1 MIKKLLI
8 LIICLA
14 GIAASAYS
22 QDGNKKDSLLKVLAT
37 AKEDTTKVATYI
49 EIGNLYELDDFHT
62 AGSYYLKAY
71 QLSKRLNYKR
81 GELKSISNYTYLL
94 NVNSQF
100 DSSLLLNK
108 QAIQIAKSLNDNTA
122 LAKAWANT
130 GNTFQY
136 MDEYD
141 SAVYCY
147 EVSIKLF
154 ESSGDKVTIA
164 KIQDVLQNAY
174 MKIGQNDKALKYGK
188 SAIGILRTS
197 NDLSSLGQAILN
209 TANSFQSAGQADSAL
224 AYYNEALDISH
235 KINHK
240 RLEAISLLD
249 IGNIHFHQYNADS
262 MKAYY
267 QKSLTIFKQLDDFEG
282 ESNALR
288 GIAHAYLLK
297 KDFIAAKKNIEKALA
312 ISDSLE
318 LLSEKYENLKSLSS
332 VLYAMHDIAEA
343 ERCLDSA
350 QIIENKF
357 RGDEIQKKTLSIEKR
372 FETEKKEDRIKLQ
385 QIQIKKKTT
394 FIYFLVAGAIALLVI
409 LLLSYRNYYNRKKL
423 QQAKI
428 DELEAEKQ
436 LTATEAVLKGEEQER
451 TRLAKDLHDGLGGML
466 SGIKH
471 SLNNMKENLIM
482 TPENA
487 QAFERSIDM
496 LDSSIKEMRRVAHNM
511 MPEMLLKYG
520 LDTAL
525 KEFCNDITRSGA
537 IHTHY
542 QSLGLTNNL
551 LDQTVSVTVY
561 RIVQELV
568 NNAIKHAAAKN
579 ILVQVH
585 QSVTE
590 KLLTITVEDDGK
602 GFDPAILQQST
613 GMGWKNIQNRV
624 DFLKGKLDIKSS
636 PENGTSALIEIAI

>member
-1 MIKKLLI
+1 MPKRLFILL
-8 LIICLA
+8 ICLA
-14 GIAASAYS
+14 GIATPANS
-22 QDGNKKDSLLKVLAT
+22 QDVDKKDSLLKVLAT
-37 AKEDTTKVATYI
+37 AKEDTMKVSAYL
-49 EIGNLYELDDFHT
+49 EIGNLYELDDFHA
-62 AGSYYLKAY
+62 AGSYYWKAY
-71 QLSKRLNYKR
+71 QLSKKLNYKG
-81 GELKSISNYTYLL
+81 GELKFISNYTYLL
-94 NVNSQF
+94 NVNGQF

-108 QAIQIAKSLNDNTA
+108 QAIQIAKSLNDNVA
-122 LAKAWANT
+122 LAKSWANT

-154 ESSGDKVTIA
+154 ESSGDVVKMA
-164 KIQDVLQNAY
+164 RIQDVLQNAY
-174 MKIGQNDKALKYGK
+174 MKLGQSDKALKFGK
-188 SAIGILRTS
+188 AAVSILRTTD
-197 NDLSSLGQAILN
+197 DLPSLGQALLN
-209 TANSFQSAGQADSAL
+209 TANSFQSVGQTDSAL
-224 AYYNEALDISH
+224 TYYDEALAISR
-235 KINHK
+235 KINYK
-240 RLEAISLLD
+240 RLEALSLLD

-262 MKAYY
+262 MKLYY
-267 QKSLTIFKQLDDFEG
+267 QKSLGIFEQLGDFEG

-288 GIAHAYLLK
+288 GIAHSYLLK
-297 KDFIAAKKNIEKALA
+297 KDFVAARNNIEKALV

-332 VLYAMHDIAEA
+332 VLYATHDIAGA

-350 QIIENKF
+350 QVIEDKF

-372 FETEKKEDRIKLQ
+372 FETEKKEARIKLQ
-385 QIQIKKKTT
+385 QIQLKRRTAV
-394 FIYFLVAGAIALLVI
+394 IYFLIAGAVALLVI
-409 LLLSYRNYYNRKKL
+409 LLLSYRNYYHRKKL

-436 LTATEAVLKGEEQER
+436 LTATEAVLKGEAQER

-471 SLNNMKENLIM
+471 SLGNMKENLIM
-482 TPENA
+482 TPDNA

-525 KEFCNDITRSGA
+525 KEFCNDVTRSGA
-537 IHTHY
+537 VHAHY
-542 QSLGLTNNL
+542 QSLGLTNSL
-551 LDQTVSVTVY
+551 FDQTTAVTVY

-585 QSVTE
+585 QSAAE

-602 GFDPAILQQST
+602 GFDTAVLQQAA
-613 GMGWKNIQNRV
+613 GMGWKNIQSRV
-624 DFLKGKLDIKSS
+624 DFLKGKLDIRSS
-636 PENGTSALIEIAI
+636 PGNGTSALIEIAV

>member
-1 MIKKLLI
+1 MPKRFFI
-8 LIICLA
+8 LFICLA
-14 GIAASAYS
+14 GITGSANS
-22 QDGNKKDSLLKVLAT
+22 QDTDKKDSLLKVLAI
-37 AKEDTTKVATYI
+37 AKEDTTKVAAYFA
-49 EIGNLYELDDFHT
+49 IGNLYESDDFNT
-62 AGSYYLKAY
+62 AGSYYWKAY
-71 QLSKRLNYKR
+71 HLSKKLNYKN
-81 GELKSISNYTYLL
+81 GELKFISNYTYLL
-94 NVNSQF
+94 NVNGQF

-108 QAIQIAKSLNDNTA
+108 QAIQIAKSLNDQMA
-122 LAKAWANT
+122 LAKSWANT

-147 EVSIKLF
+147 EMSIKLF
-154 ESSGDKVTIA
+154 EPAGNKIAIA

-174 MKIGQNDKALKYGK
+174 MKLGQNDKALKLGK
-188 SAIGILRTS
+188 TAVGILRSS
-197 NDLSSLGQAILN
+197 NELNLLGNALLN
-209 TANSFQSAGQADSAL
+209 TANSFQAAGQADSAL
-224 AYYNEALDISH
+224 AYYNEALAISH
-235 KINHK
+235 TINHK

-262 MKAYY
+262 MMVYY
-267 QKSLTIFKQLDDFEG
+267 QKSLTLFKQLEDFDG
-282 ESNALR
+282 ESTALR

-297 KDFIAAKKNIEKALA
+297 KDFIAAKNNIRKALA

-332 VLYAMHDIAEA
+332 VLYAMHDIAGA

-350 QIIENKF
+350 QVIEDKF
-357 RGDEIQKKTLSIEKR
+357 RGDEIQKRTLSIEKR

-394 FIYFLVAGAIALLVI
+394 FIYFLVAGAIALLLI
-409 LLLSYRNYYNRKKL
+409 LLLSYRNYYHRKKL

-466 SGIKH
+466 SGIKY
-471 SLNNMKENLIM
+471 SLNTMKENLIM
-482 TPENA
+482 TPDNA

-496 LDSSIKEMRRVAHNM
+496 LDSSIQEMRRVAHNM

-537 IHTHY
+537 IQTHY
-542 QSLGLTNNL
+542 QSLGLTNNMF
-551 LDQTVSVTVY
+551 DQTISVTVY

-568 NNAIKHAAAKN
+568 NNAIKHAAARN

-585 QSVTE
+585 QSTAE

-602 GFDPAILQQST
+602 GFDTTILQQPT

-624 DFLKGKLDIKSS
+624 DFLKGKLDIRSS
-636 PENGTSALIEIAI
+636 PGNGTSALIEIAI